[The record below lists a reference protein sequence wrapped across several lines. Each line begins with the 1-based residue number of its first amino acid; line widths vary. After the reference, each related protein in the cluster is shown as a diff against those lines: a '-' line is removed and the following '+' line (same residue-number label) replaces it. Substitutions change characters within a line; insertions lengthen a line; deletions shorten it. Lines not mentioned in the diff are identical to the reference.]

1 MTMGRAEV
9 VIYTAP
15 LCSFCTAAKVLLE
28 RKGVVW
34 REIRV
39 DQAPEERRA
48 EMEALSGRR
57 TVPQI
62 FIDGRPVGGYQDLR
76 ALDLAGELDALL
88 ADQSASA

>member
-1 MTMGRAEV
+1 MSTQQAEV
-9 VIYTAP
+9 IVYTAP

-28 RKGVVW
+28 RKGVAW

-39 DQAPEERRA
+39 DEAPELRA

-57 TVPQI
+57 TVPQV

-76 ALDLAGELDALL
+76 ALDLAGQLDTLL
-88 ADQSASA
+88 AGRPASA

>member
-1 MTMGRAEV
+1 MTMGHAEV

-39 DQAPEERRA
+39 DQAPERRA
-48 EMEALSGRR
+48 EMEALTGRR